1 MSTLLEERPAATP
14 VESRLR
20 GPLWVSVRLHRTPL
34 LIAAGAIVV
43 GMLILVAYRV
53 WAGNV
58 ADDFAA
64 TGCSLSGPD
73 RPDCFQ
79 TARDFS
85 DDMLD
90 FHRVTQYGAF
100 FLQLLPGVIGVFL
113 AGPVVARELE
123 SGAYKLAW
131 TQSVSPARWF
141 ASKLLLVAV
150 PVLLLVPLLMAL
162 LAWVNASVP
171 ANSPYDPVRWYQATG
186 YLSRGTAPLTYAL
199 LGIAAGAL
207 VGLLVRRTVPA
218 MSVALLAIGGISLLL
233 NQARAHLWPT
243 VLATS
248 PLDGYPKAGGRWWWQ
263 DEGLINAAG
272 DPIPDMYCG
281 GTHPED
287 LECLAERGAAGR
299 YVEMH
304 PESHFWPL
312 QLVET
317 GIVLV
322 LAAACVFAAF
332 KVLGRRHG

>member
-1 MSTLLEERPAATP
+1 MSTLLDERPAAAASVKP
-14 VESRLR
+14 RLR

-34 LIAAGAIVV
+34 LIAAGTVLAGV
-43 GMLILVAYRV
+43 LILVAYRM
-53 WAGNV
+53 WIGGV

-64 TGCSLSGPD
+64 TGCVLSGDD

-79 TARDFS
+79 PFRDFH
-85 DDMLD
+85 DDMLAY
-90 FHRVTQYGAF
+90 HRVTQYGAF
-100 FLQLLPGVIGVFL
+100 FLQLLPAVIGAFI

-123 SGAYKLAW
+123 SGTYKLAW
-131 TQSVSPARWF
+131 TQSDSPARWF
-141 ASKLLLVAV
+141 ASKLLPVAA
-150 PVLLLVPLLMAL
+150 PVLLLVPPLTAL

-171 ANSPYDPVRWYQATG
+171 ANSPYDPLRWYQTTG

-199 LGIAAGAL
+199 LGIAVGAL

-218 MSVALLAIGGISLLL
+218 MSVALLALGGVFLAM
-233 NQARAHLWPT
+233 NRVREWLWPT
-243 VLATS
+243 RTATS
-248 PLDGYPKAGGRWWWQ
+248 PLDGYPSLGRAAWSR
-263 DEGLINAAG
+263 DNGLLDAAG
-272 DPIPDMYCG
+272 NRLPDMNC
-281 GTHPED
+281 EVS
-287 LECLAERGAAGR
+287 CQAERGAAVR
-299 YVEMH
+299 YLDYH